1 MSTIPPA
8 ELRLRQAVE
17 DLVPYEPGKPADEL
31 RRELGLESIVKLAS
45 NEGPHG
51 PFPAARTALAA
62 GIGELNRYPDGGVYR
77 LRDALALRH
86 DVEQENV
93 VVAAGADAVIGY
105 LSFALLE
112 PGDEIVCGWP
122 SFPSYV
128 IDARKL
134 GATPVLVPLANDH
147 YDLDALL
154 DAVSERTRVVF
165 ICNPNNPTGTM
176 VGRGR
181 LDAYF
186 ERVPDHVLTVL
197 DEAYWEYVAEGDYP
211 DGIEQYVRSRH
222 KVLALRTF
230 SKIYGL
236 AGLRVGYGVGAGDVV
251 AAIRKVQNAFDVTQ
265 PAQDAALASLDDRA
279 ELERRRCE
287 NASSRRQLLAG
298 LEALGLDPAGPAVAN
313 FVYVDI
319 CRDGRLVFDC
329 LLERGVIV
337 RPMAAFGATTAIR
350 ISVGT
355 ESENS
360 LCIDALGTVLDQL
373 GDDSAVGS

>member
-1 MSTIPPA
+1 M
-8 ELRLRQAVE
+8 
-17 DLVPYEPGKPADEL
+17 
-31 RRELGLESIVKLAS
+31 
-45 NEGPHG
+45 
-51 PFPAARTALAA
+51 
-62 GIGELNRYPDGGVYR
+62 NRYPDGGVYR

-197 DEAYWEYVAEGDYP
+197 DEAYWEYVAEDDYP

-319 CRDGRLVFDC
+319 RRDGRLVFDC